1 MDAGILTNVLNQLA
15 GRLSLGYARILPDAL
30 VLMRYLVAIEIVVLG
45 VFWALG
51 KSDITVSAIKKISAI
66 GLFLWIITDM
76 QSLSYALI
84 RSFAQA
90 GLVAGGSVLS
100 VSNLF
105 DPSAIID
112 MGFRTTKPIFDS
124 IGGFSNI
131 ALHPVNSALQFLAG
145 LMGLFSYF
153 LIAWNLFVIIIEF
166 YLFSVCAVILIPFA
180 VFKPTSW
187 LAERAIGGTFTI
199 GVKLMVL
206 ALIVSLSYDI
216 INSLDLTP
224 VTASNYQLYSAV
236 SLMCVIAY
244 LCWSA
249 PNFAAGIVSGG
260 PNLSGSHF
268 LAGAAAMGFA
278 AERSAATVIN
288 RSVGTVKGAVNIG
301 KGVYNGGRWAYNK
314 ASGSASSTGKAPD
327 IKPGTGSTSNG
338 QAGNNQKA

>member
-1 MDAGILTNVLNQLA
+1 MDSGILTTVLNQLA

-51 KSDITVSAIKKISAI
+51 KSDITVTAIKRITAI
-66 GLFLWIITDM
+66 GLFLWIITGM

-90 GLVAGGSVLS
+90 GLVAGGNVISLNS
-100 VSNLF
+100 LF

-112 MGFRTTKPIFDS
+112 MGFKTTKPIFDG

-131 ALHPVNSALQFLAG
+131 ALHPVNSALQFITG
-145 LMGLFSYF
+145 LLGLFAYF

-180 VFKPTSW
+180 VFKPTAW

-206 ALIVSLSYDI
+206 ALIVSVAYDI
-216 INSLDLTP
+216 IGGLDLTP
-224 VTASNYQLYSAV
+224 IADDNYALYCGISMV
-236 SLMCVIAY
+236 CVIAY

-249 PNFAAGIVSGG
+249 PNFAAGMISGG
-260 PNLSGSHF
+260 PNLSGSHM
-268 LAGAAAMGFA
+268 LAGAAALGFA
-278 AERSAATVIN
+278 GDRTASTTVQRSVASVKAAT
-288 RSVGTVKGAVNIG
+288 SLAKGTYSKG
-301 KGVYNGGRWAYNK
+301 KGLYDK
-314 ASGSASSTGKAPD
+314 LK
-327 IKPGTGSTSNG
+327 K
-338 QAGNNQKA
+338 

>member
-1 MDAGILTNVLNQLA
+1 MDAGILTTVLNQMA

-51 KSDITVSAIKKISAI
+51 KSDITITAIKKITAI
-66 GLFLWIITDM
+66 GLFLWIVTEM
-76 QSLSYALI
+76 QSLSFALI

-90 GLVAGGSVLS
+90 GLVAGGNVLT
-100 VSNLF
+100 VANLF

-112 MGFRTTKPIFDS
+112 MGFKTTKPIFDA
-124 IGGFSNI
+124 IGGFTNI
-131 ALHPVNSALQFLAG
+131 AHHPVNCALQFLAG
-145 LMGLFSYF
+145 LIGLFSYF

-166 YLFSVCAVILIPFA
+166 YIFSVCSVILIPFA
-180 VFKPTSW
+180 VFKPTAW

-206 ALIVSLSYDI
+206 ALIVSIAYDI
-216 INSLDLTP
+216 MGGLDLTP
-224 VTASNYQLYSAV
+224 ATDSNYQLYCAV

-249 PNFAAGIVSGG
+249 PNFAAGIISGG

-278 AERSAATVIN
+278 GDRTAATAVN
-288 RSVGTVKGAVNIG
+288 RSVATVKKAAGIGIGAG
-301 KGVYNGGRWAYNK
+301 KWGYNK
-314 ASGSASSTGKAPD
+314 LKG
-327 IKPGTGSTSNG
+327 
-338 QAGNNQKA
+338 

>member
-51 KSDITVSAIKKISAI
+51 KSDITVSAIKKITAI
-66 GLFLWIITDM
+66 GLFLRIITEM

-90 GLVAGGSVLS
+90 GLVAGGSALT

-112 MGFRTTKPIFDS
+112 MGFKTTKPIFDS

-145 LMGLFSYF
+145 LIGLFSYF

-166 YLFSVCAVILIPFA
+166 YLFSVCAVILIPFG

-199 GVKLMVL
+199 GIKLMVL

-224 VTASNYQLYSAV
+224 VTESNYQLYCAV

-249 PNFAAGIVSGG
+249 PNFAAGMISGG
-260 PNLSGSHF
+260 PNLSGSHM
-268 LAGAAAMGFA
+268 LAGAAALGFA
-278 AERSAATVIN
+278 GDRAASTTVQRSVSTVKAATGLA
-288 RSVGTVKGAVNIG
+288 RGTYSKG
-301 KGVYNGGRWAYNK
+301 KGLYDK
-314 ASGSASSTGKAPD
+314 LK
-327 IKPGTGSTSNG
+327 K
-338 QAGNNQKA
+338 